1 MMSKIKKLFL
11 FVILTIVFACACT
24 ACEIPTFST
33 SELQPKNYTCQTC
46 KDTKKIACKSCEG
59 AGEKTCLVC
68 AGAGGETCTLC
79 DGTGSRTCTSCLG
92 DGSTL
97 MSMYDFFTNSYRIE
111 RRTCTL
117 CMGQGEIRCS
127 ETNACTCA
135 EGKVLC
141 TDCAGEGGS
150 ACPDCAEN

>member
-1 MMSKIKKLFL
+1 MMSKMKRLFL

-79 DGTGSRTCTSCLG
+79 LG
-92 DGSTL
+92 
-97 MSMYDFFTNSYRIE
+97 E
-111 RRTCTL
+111 
-117 CMGQGEIRCS
+117 GEISCP